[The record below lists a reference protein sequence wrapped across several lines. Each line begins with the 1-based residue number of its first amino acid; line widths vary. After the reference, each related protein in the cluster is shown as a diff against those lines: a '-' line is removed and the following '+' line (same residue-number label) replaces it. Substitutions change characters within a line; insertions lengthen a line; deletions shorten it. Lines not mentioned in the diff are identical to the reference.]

1 MARRSSGGHV
11 EIEGARMLRAS
22 LKAAG
27 HGLEDLKIANRNAAK
42 TVEKQAVATAPVS
55 KRKGHVPGR
64 LKASV
69 RSSGTT
75 RAGIIR
81 AGKKAVPY
89 ANPIHWGWKARGI
102 KARPWVSI
110 AAQTTEEIWVT
121 NYMAELRAA
130 VAKVKGK

>member
-1 MARRSSGGHV
+1 MARRSSGGRV

-81 AGKKAVPY
+81 AGKKLFRMRTPFIGV
-89 ANPIHWGWKARGI
+89 GK
-102 KARPWVSI
+102 
-110 AAQTTEEIWVT
+110 
-121 NYMAELRAA
+121 RAA
-130 VAKVKGK
+130 SKRGRGYPSPRKPLKKFG

>member
-1 MARRSSGGHV
+1 MARRSSGGRV

-64 LKASV
+64 LKPLCDP
-69 RSSGTT
+69 
-75 RAGIIR
+75 
-81 AGKKAVPY
+81 AVP
-89 ANPIHWGWKARGI
+89 PARASF
-102 KARPWVSI
+102 ARAKSCSVCEPHSLGLES
-110 AAQTTEEIWVT
+110 ARHQS
-121 NYMAELRAA
+121 AA
-130 VAKVKGK
+130 VGIHRRTNH